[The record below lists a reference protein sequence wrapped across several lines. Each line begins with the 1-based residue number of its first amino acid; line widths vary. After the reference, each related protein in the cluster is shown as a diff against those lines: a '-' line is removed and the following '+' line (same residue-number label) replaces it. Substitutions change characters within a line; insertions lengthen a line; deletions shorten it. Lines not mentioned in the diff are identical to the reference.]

1 MSLGVPLKILHE
13 AVHHIVTIET
23 KTGETYT
30 GYLAEAEVFLFKKRT
45 Q

>member
-30 GYLAEAEVFLFKKRT
+30 GYLAEAEVNLH
-45 Q
+45 